1 MSSPCR
7 AVPLTRLG
15 NTPHRDQSWI
25 NTHTQQSRWAWWQR
39 SGLLFGEVGGVMP
52 ASWLFLAKISCK
64 RWAILELSGSFHRH
78 TLYFLYFSLRSF
90 PAGSRQCWLSPTNVK
105 KTEIARFWSSGQ
117 VRWWAEVRPLGWRLN
132 PEARQWRWSSYMMSS
147 GGGLW
152 HGITIGSVL
161 SSYKLK
167 PNRVKVCN

>member
-1 MSSPCR
+1 MQSCATDPPQEHPSQGPITDKHSHAAEQTGLMAKVR
-7 AVPLTRLG
+7 FAVR
-15 NTPHRDQSWI
+15 
-25 NTHTQQSRWAWWQR
+25 R
-39 SGLLFGEVGGVMP
+39 SQGVMP
-52 ASWLFLAKISCK
+52 ASWLFLAKFSCK

-78 TLYFLYFSLRSF
+78 TLYFLSFSLRSF
-90 PAGSRQCWLSPTNVK
+90 PEGSRQCWLSPTNVK

-117 VRWWAEVRPLGWRLN
+117 VWWWAEVRPLGWRLN
-132 PEARQWRWSSYMMSS
+132 PEARQGRWSSYVMSS